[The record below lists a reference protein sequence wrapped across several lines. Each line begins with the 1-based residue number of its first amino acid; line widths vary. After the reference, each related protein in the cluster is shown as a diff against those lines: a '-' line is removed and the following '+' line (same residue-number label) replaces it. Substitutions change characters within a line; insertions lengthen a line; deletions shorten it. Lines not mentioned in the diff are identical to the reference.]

1 MAHHARR
8 NSSPPLMPA
17 SLGGGPT
24 VFKNCDARGSR
35 QNLGRYARI
44 RLAGIMLVNWPTFA
58 IRGLAN
64 STISVC
70 LDAKALDRTDCQL
83 ALCF

>member
-35 QNLGRYARI
+35 QNLGRYAPDSASWNNARQ
-44 RLAGIMLVNWPTFA
+44 LGDFCHSGAGEFDNFSLPRCKSA
-58 IRGLAN
+58 GP
-64 STISVC
+64 
-70 LDAKALDRTDCQL
+70 D
-83 ALCF
+83 

>member
-1 MAHHARR
+1 MAHRARR

-35 QNLGRYARI
+35 QNLADMCGFSASWNNARQ
-44 RLAGIMLVNWPTFA
+44 L
-58 IRGLAN
+58 
-64 STISVC
+64 
-70 LDAKALDRTDCQL
+70 TDFRHSAADEFDNFSL
-83 ALCF
+83 P